1 MTSTLYIGLLI
12 ATLFQSTLIIVALLT
27 SKKRNTTANYLL
39 CGIIALFSYYALI
52 KILCSTELIN
62 NYPNFTQSYR
72 PLPFLIWF
80 LLYYYTRVM
89 TTPEFSFQVK
99 DSVHL
104 VPTVLYTLYLTPY
117 FLSNTT
123 TKLQTISAPIPLHY
137 YLAVILQTALLF
149 YYLKLSFNVLQV
161 HEQRLKSNFS
171 NLEKLKLAWLKYL
184 LLAFGIIW
192 GIAFVKA
199 FFLAP
204 SAVDF
209 VIPPILL
216 CLVIYGIGFAALKQ
230 PVIFID
236 TFTEGNEQDPL
247 TPLLPPEKN
256 SQQAQTIKYKSSG
269 LTEENI
275 ASYKERLLQY
285 LEKEKNYLN
294 SDLCLRDI
302 AKDLHIPSHQLSQV
316 INTGTSGNFY
326 DLINSYRIQEAK
338 QQLTDPNKQDLSIL
352 DIAYEV
358 GFNSKSAFNN
368 AFKRYTNMTPTQY
381 KNS

>member
-1 MTSTLYIGLLI
+1 
-12 ATLFQSTLIIVALLT
+12 
-27 SKKRNTTANYLL
+27 
-39 CGIIALFSYYALI
+39 
-52 KILCSTELIN
+52 
-62 NYPNFTQSYR
+62 
-72 PLPFLIWF
+72 
-80 LLYYYTRVM
+80 M

-256 SQQAQTIKYKSSG
+256 TQQAQTIKYKSSG

>member
-184 LLAFGIIW
+184 LLAFGIDH
-192 GIAFVKA
+192 
-199 FFLAP
+199 L
-204 SAVDF
+204 
-209 VIPPILL
+209 
-216 CLVIYGIGFAALKQ
+216 
-230 PVIFID
+230 
-236 TFTEGNEQDPL
+236 
-247 TPLLPPEKN
+247 
-256 SQQAQTIKYKSSG
+256 
-269 LTEENI
+269 
-275 ASYKERLLQY
+275 
-285 LEKEKNYLN
+285 
-294 SDLCLRDI
+294 
-302 AKDLHIPSHQLSQV
+302 
-316 INTGTSGNFY
+316 
-326 DLINSYRIQEAK
+326 
-338 QQLTDPNKQDLSIL
+338 
-352 DIAYEV
+352 
-358 GFNSKSAFNN
+358 
-368 AFKRYTNMTPTQY
+368 
-381 KNS
+381 